1 MKNAFLLPRQAD
13 NDGRHQ
19 ALGDHALFVE
29 LFHQALV
36 FHLLMGGMLVNDEQL
51 ILELDQPVG
60 IEDLSDDP
68 VTAAVLHGQQF
79 FLE

>member
-1 MKNAFLLPRQAD
+1 M
-13 NDGRHQ
+13 
-19 ALGDHALFVE
+19 E

-60 IEDLSDDP
+60 IEDLSDDT
-68 VTAAVLHGQQF
+68 VAAAVLHR
-79 FLE
+79 

>member
-19 ALGDHALFVE
+19 ALGDHTLFIK
-29 LFHQALV
+29 LFHQAFIFYL
-36 FHLLMGGMLVNDEQL
+36 FMSRMLVNDEQL

-60 IEDLSDDP
+60 IEDLSDDT
-68 VTAAVLHGQQF
+68 VAAAVLHR
-79 FLE
+79 

>member
-1 MKNAFLLPRQAD
+1 MMGGIRRWETTLF
-13 NDGRHQ
+13 
-19 ALGDHALFVE
+19 FVE

-60 IEDLSDDP
+60 IEP
-68 VTAAVLHGQQF
+68 VR
-79 FLE
+79 